1 MTNLDIIKQLE
12 QEIGK
17 KLDQISLDEIDDLNY
32 GYVIDEN
39 KNIVGLNLNSNNLNV
54 FPNVITKLINL
65 RKLSLHDNE
74 IAKLP
79 DSFGQLQNLSDL
91 DLSSNKLSKLPAS
104 FGQLQNLRKLNL
116 WDNKLSKLPASFG
129 QLQNLSDLDLSS
141 NKLSKLPTSFGQL
154 QNLINL
160 DLSSNKL
167 SELPAS
173 FGQLQNL
180 SNLDLS
186 HNLLSE
192 LPASLG
198 QLQNL
203 SELGLYDNQLSELPA
218 WLGQM
223 QNLSAL
229 FLNNNQLSELPAWL
243 GQMQN
248 LSDLGLGS
256 NQLLELPTWLGQL
269 QNLSHLYL
277 EENQLSELPAWFGQL
292 QNLSV
297 LSLHDNQLSE
307 LPAWFGQLQNLSE
320 LDLYDNQLSELPASF
335 GQLQNLKKLNLW
347 DNKLSK
353 LPASFGQLQNL
364 SLLWLWKNQL
374 SELPASF
381 GQLQKLSSLNLSYN
395 QLSELPASFGQLQN
409 LSDLDL
415 GSNQLSEL
423 PASFGQL
430 QNLSEL
436 HLDNNQLSELP
447 ASFGQLQ
454 NLSELHLDNNQLSEL
469 PASFGQLLNLQKLYL
484 YSNKISQLP
493 KEILHFNLD
502 IIWTTGYIRKC
513 IVVGNNPFETP
524 PIEIIKQ
531 GKEAIANYY
540 AALEQQPRPL
550 NESKLILIGDGGAG
564 KTSLMKRLLGQD
576 FNPQESQTHGINI
589 NTLGFKHQDQDIKLH
604 CWDFGGQQIMHATH
618 QFFLSKRSLYVL
630 VLDSRRETQADY
642 WLKHIQTFGNNAPV
656 IIAINKIDENPHF
669 SLPKRKLLQ
678 QYPNIKY
685 IARIS
690 CATQDGIDDL
700 KNQIQNRLADIE
712 LLHTLFPATWFRV
725 KTTIVEQAAQTNFA
739 SYEQFVDLCE
749 KNGIQKESEQNTLI
763 NFLHDLGIV
772 IHFQDRWLRETNVI
786 NPQWIT
792 EAIYSIINASQ
803 LVGGKLYREQ
813 LTHILDNTI
822 YPTRKHDYIIELM
835 KKFELCYALNDDE
848 FLLPDLFNNEEP
860 EFDFDDNHALHIIFD
875 YDFLPSSIFTRFIV
889 RMHKDIHN
897 NIYWRKG
904 CLLHNA
910 NYHSSALIETN
921 NNQITLQ
928 INGQQAREYLTVL
941 QFILND
947 LNNRFNNLKIIT
959 KIGLPDAPQTT
970 VNQDY
975 LLQLVNK
982 GQTVYTPPEMPD
994 KSYNIADLLGTV
1006 YNENLNE
1013 HQIMHMF
1020 QTIMTILQDMGLKQ
1034 EELLEKGD
1042 ELLRDKGRKDIVEI
1056 KPGIG
1061 GVSVDLKEIWRRMV
1075 NK

>member
-1 MTNLDIIKQLE
+1 
-12 QEIGK
+12 
-17 KLDQISLDEIDDLNY
+17 
-32 GYVIDEN
+32 V
-39 KNIVGLNLNSNNLNV
+39 
-54 FPNVITKLINL
+54 
-65 RKLSLHDNE
+65 
-74 IAKLP
+74 
-79 DSFGQLQNLSDL
+79 FGQLQNLSDL
-91 DLSSNKLSKLPAS
+91 
-104 FGQLQNLRKLNL
+104 F
-116 WDNKLSKLPASFG
+116 
-129 QLQNLSDLDLSS
+129 
-141 NKLSKLPTSFGQL
+141 
-154 QNLINL
+154 LIGNE
-160 DLSSNKL
+160 L

-180 SNLDLS
+180 SYL
-186 HNLLSE
+186 
-192 LPASLG
+192 
-198 QLQNL
+198 NL
-203 SELGLYDNQLSELPA
+203 SL
-218 WLGQM
+218 
-223 QNLSAL
+223 
-229 FLNNNQLSELPAWL
+229 
-243 GQMQN
+243 
-248 LSDLGLGS
+248 
-256 NQLLELPTWLGQL
+256 
-269 QNLSHLYL
+269 
-277 EENQLSELPAWFGQL
+277 NQLSELPAWFGQL
-292 QNLSV
+292 QNLSYLCLGGNE
-297 LSLHDNQLSE
+297 LSELAESFEQLQKLQNLRQLDLGDNQLSE
-307 LPAWFGQLQNLSE
+307 LPTWFGQLQNLRQ
-320 LDLYDNQLSELPASF
+320 LDLEDNQLLELPKSLF
-335 GQLQNLKKLNLW
+335 ELKNLRI
-347 DNKLSK
+347 
-353 LPASFGQLQNL
+353 L
-364 SLLWLWKNQL
+364 SLN
-374 SELPASF
+374 
-381 GQLQKLSSLNLSYN
+381 
-395 QLSELPASFGQLQN
+395 
-409 LSDLDL
+409 
-415 GSNQLSEL
+415 
-423 PASFGQL
+423 
-430 QNLSEL
+430 
-436 HLDNNQLSELP
+436 
-447 ASFGQLQ
+447 
-454 NLSELHLDNNQLSEL
+454 
-469 PASFGQLLNLQKLYL
+469 
-484 YSNKISQLP
+484 SNKIRQLP
-493 KEILHFNLD
+493 KEILHFNLKIEWD
-502 IIWTTGYIRKC
+502 IFFGQYKGIYVKD
-513 IVVGNNPFETP
+513 NPFETP

-531 GKEAIANYY
+531 GTEAIANYY
-540 AALEQQPRPL
+540 AAIEQQPRPL

-564 KTSLMKRLLGQD
+564 KTSLMKCLLGQE

-618 QFFLSKRSLYVL
+618 QFFLSKRSLYIL
-630 VLDSRRETQADY
+630 VLDSRRETQAEY

-669 SLPKRKLLQ
+669 SLSKRKLLQ

-690 CATQDGIDDL
+690 CATQDGINDL

-712 LLHTLFPATWFRV
+712 LLHTLFPETWFRV

-792 EAIYSIINASQ
+792 EAIYSIINAPQ
-803 LVGGKLYREQ
+803 LVGGKLHREQ
-813 LTHILDNTI
+813 LIQILDNTI
-822 YPTRKHDYIIELM
+822 YPIRKHDYIIELM

-860 EFDFDDNHALHIIFD
+860 EFDFDDNQALRIIFD

-889 RMHKDIHN
+889 RMHNDIHN

-975 LLQLVNK
+975 LLQLANK
-982 GQTVYTPPEMPD
+982 GQKVYIPPEMPD
-994 KSYNIADLLGTV
+994 KSYNIADLLGMV

-1013 HQIMHMF
+1013 HQTMHMF
-1020 QTIMTILQDMGLKQ
+1020 HTIITILQDMGLKQ

-1056 KPGIG
+1056 RPGIG
-1061 GVSVDLKEIWRRMV
+1061 GVSVNLKEIWRRMV